1 MNLWVKPAVAALFCG
16 AFWVLFQDGLATE
29 RKSVA
34 VAAMAAYALVLLR
47 YHKASFAESEGE
59 SGAGTD
65 YLVAYATETGMAR
78 QIARQT
84 CKTIRQNG
92 LRTSL
97 VELNRLVSSPVPAK
111 GLLVIASTT
120 GNGDAPRTGDGWQKE
135 GRDFLRNVASCPY
148 AVLALGD
155 RSYSNFC
162 GFGLEVAAELQQAGA
177 VPLFEPVL
185 VHQGDPASVRYW
197 FSQLSQS
204 VVQARH

>member
-1 MNLWVKPAVAALFCG
+1 M
-16 AFWVLFQDGLATE
+16 LFQDGLATE

-34 VAAMAAYALVLLR
+34 AAAMVAYALVLRR
-47 YHKASFAESEGE
+47 YQKASFSGAEGE
-59 SGAGTD
+59 GGAGAD

-84 CKTIRQNG
+84 CKIIRENG

-120 GNGDAPRTGDGWQKE
+120 GNGDAPRTGENWQEE
-135 GRDFLRNVASCPY
+135 GSNFLSNIASCPY

-185 VHQGDPASVRYW
+185 VHQGDSASIKYW
-197 FSQLSQS
+197 FSQLFQS
-204 VVQARH
+204 FVQARH